1 MLAGR
6 TGRHSLNKALA
17 VVSPLAF
24 ADAVECY
31 VTALPPDE
39 LRALV
44 SRSIKRMDPSERVQ
58 FALFL
63 GFEPSSNPIDEVFVG
78 PSMRANDL
86 DRLVESCSDFLPNRF
101 AAFLRE
107 NRRAVP
113 SLGTD
118 TVARILATLPNAQFD
133 ESARPQEMGKRR
145 FPAQAAIVVGLALLV
160 ALVPL
165 IAQYAHQRGVL
176 AGLSNASFA
185 PVLPQFNRVAAST
198 VPPKVHSHSG
208 ARHTAKKRIAHR
220 RAASRPKIV
229 RRTRHKHITYRPPA
243 RIAGI
248 WKFDPQYNPYFSG
261 RWHTARSRRRAT
273 ARAQTTH
280 TAFEDRARLAVSSYL
295 DAVIAGNTGNALQ
308 HLGMP
313 ATGSPDAISE
323 SSIVSRDARARIV
336 GVKAAENG
344 EMRVQVDIT
353 GRRGEYFEIFS
364 VVPDGPA
371 VRISDR
377 YYIPVNRTAEEVS
390 ARLLAK
396 TH

>member
-1 MLAGR
+1 
-6 TGRHSLNKALA
+6 
-17 VVSPLAF
+17 
-24 ADAVECY
+24 
-31 VTALPPDE
+31 
-39 LRALV
+39 
-44 SRSIKRMDPSERVQ
+44 MDPSERMQ

-63 GFEPSSNPIDEVFVG
+63 GFEPSSNPIDEIFVG

-86 DRLVESCSDFLPNRF
+86 DRLVESCSDFLRTASRHF
-101 AAFLRE
+101 FRE

-113 SLGTD
+113 SLGPD

-185 PVLPQFNRVAAST
+185 PVLPQINRVAAST
-198 VPPKVHSHSG
+198 VPQRVHWHPRAG
-208 ARHTAKKRIAHR
+208 HKIKKRIAHR
-220 RAASRPKIV
+220 SVAPARAVAVISRPKGV
-229 RRTRHKHITYRPPA
+229 QKARQKHVTYRPAA
-243 RIAGI
+243 RVAGI
-248 WKFDPQYNPYFSG
+248 WKFDPRYNPYFSG
-261 RWHTARSRRRAT
+261 RWHGMRWRGERTRRAM

-371 VRISDR
+371 VRIADR